1 MTLIAASTSHSGL
14 GSANME
20 MMLWNIVLSVVV
32 AVMGFFLKGKI
43 DELDRLG
50 ILLNKTREEVARDHV
65 TRAEM
70 NTLVDRLGDRFD
82 RAFERLE
89 AKVDEIG
96 RTKS

>member
-1 MTLIAASTSHSGL
+1 MTLIAASISPYVR
-14 GSANME
+14 GSADME

-50 ILLNKTREEVARDHV
+50 ILLNKTREEVAREHV

-70 NTLVDRLGDRFD
+70 NTLVDKLGDRFD

-89 AKVDEIG
+89 AKVEEIG